1 MANTKA
7 PTKGGKTAD
16 KTNKSQDNIKAKP
29 IGQGKK
35 PAPGVDITQTVPA
48 KAAEKGAAPATA

>member
-16 KTNKSQDNIKAKP
+16 KTNKPIIKAKP
-29 IGQGKK
+29 VDQGKK

-48 KAAEKGAAPATA
+48 KASEKGAAPATA

>member
-16 KTNKSQDNIKAKP
+16 KTNKPIIKAKAD
-29 IGQGKK
+29 QGKK
-35 PAPGVDITQTVPA
+35 PAPGVDITQTIPA
-48 KAAEKGAAPATA
+48 KAMEKGAAPATA